1 MKYDQEKNRKKQPVL
16 MLASVAS
23 MIDQFNLPNIR
34 LMQKLGYEVHVCCNF
49 SKGNTCDQKRIQKL
63 RKLLK
68 EMQVKC
74 HQWDCPRG
82 FSFGD
87 CCRAY
92 YQLMRLTRKY
102 AFAWMHCH
110 SPVGG
115 AIARV
120 VARRRNI
127 RVIYTAHGFHFYK
140 GAPLLNRT
148 VLKWIENFL
157 ARYTDL
163 LITINHE
170 DFEAAKKFK
179 LKKGGQVVFVPGVG
193 IDLSLFDNPKDNIR
207 ISKRNELGLS
217 ETDIVMISMGDL
229 VPRKNYG
236 LAINALAGANVSN
249 LHYLICGEGSEKDN
263 LLSQSEKLGVK
274 DRTHFLGYR
283 TDIRE
288 LLYSSD
294 IFIFPTLQ
302 EGLPRSAMEAMAA
315 GLPCLMSDIR
325 GNNDL
330 IKDGCGGFLCK
341 TDDLDIWSEKLRLL
355 AEDRILRHKMGA
367 CNLARI
373 IDFDIS
379 KVQNVMADVFSEDLL
394 SVAKQDLGSSTITI
408 GGVNN

>member
-140 GAPLLNRT
+140 GAPPACWMLFYPVEKLLSYNTDVLLT
-148 VLKWIENFL
+148 VNE
-157 ARYTDL
+157 
-163 LITINHE
+163 E
-170 DFEAAKKFK
+170 DFRLAKQKFHAKKTF
-179 LKKGGQVVFVPGVG
+179 QVPGTG
-193 IDLSLFDNPKDNIR
+193 IDSLTTRHTSQPQKEAFCKKYGLPADARLMLSVG
-207 ISKRNELGLS
+207 ELSRRKNHQL
-217 ETDIVMISMGDL
+217 VISML
-229 VPRKNYG
+229 PE
-236 LAINALAGANVSN
+236 LAPSVC
-249 LHYLICGEGSEKDN
+249 YLICGQGQMRAQLAALAREKGVEGR
-263 LLSQSEKLGVK
+263 VC
-274 DRTHFLGYR
+274 FLGYVEQVQKIYAYA
-283 TDIRE
+283 D
-288 LLYSSD
+288 L
-294 IFIFPTLQ
+294 FVFPSLQ
-302 EGLPRSAMEAMAA
+302 EGLPVALLEAMACR
-315 GLPCLMSDIR
+315 LPCLVSEIR
-325 GNNDL
+325 GNRELVRLTSGRFALDD
-330 IKDGCGGFLCK
+330 KEDFLRK
-341 TDDLDIWSEKLRLL
+341 ANALLFNTRLMEQNRREMQKQ
-355 AEDRILRHKMGA
+355 AVKYNSNVVNAKMYQ
-367 CNLARI
+367 I
-373 IDFDIS
+373 Y
-379 KVQNVMADVFSEDLL
+379 QNMRA
-394 SVAKQDLGSSTITI
+394 
-408 GGVNN
+408 